1 MMFLGAI
8 YWFAGLIMALIGSC
22 GIGFVFCVLVAFFN
36 IFRYKWSWALMLAY
50 CAGAF
55 ICLLLI
61 QGLLYL
67 AGTLGDH
74 TSYKMQI
81 FIVVGLIF
89 PGVISLAAIPAFFK
103 VAARQTRGLEV
114 E

>member
-1 MMFLGAI
+1 MMFLGVA
-8 YWFAGLIMALIGSC
+8 YWFAGLLMALIGCC
-22 GIGFVFCVLVAFFN
+22 GIGFVFCVFVALFN
-36 IFRYKWSWALMLAY
+36 IFHYKWSWALMLAY
-50 CAGAF
+50 AVGAF

-61 QGLLYL
+61 QGFLYL

-81 FIVVGLIF
+81 FMLVGLAF
-89 PGVISLAAIPAFFK
+89 PGIISLAAIPAFVR
-103 VAARQTRGLEV
+103 VAAKQTRGLEV